1 MGVKRRFTIT
11 MNAQRVL
18 NSSITSAAALLRQS
32 SPVTRIAAAGGS
44 STSGEWGGVYVDR
57 HNSTNSWSAQW
68 ATSSQQQQQALG
80 SVREMSQQE
89 LMDSYISSLRDIK
102 HRIRRNDLL
111 STRHPIV
118 NPFVGQEEETGYNEK
133 LNTSSFAC
141 MCWCSIIEMM
151 VIKI

>member
-32 SPVTRIAAAGGS
+32 SPVPRIAAAGGS

-68 ATSSQQQQQALG
+68 ATSPQQQQQALG

-89 LMDSYISSLRDIK
+89 LMDSYISSLRGYQTP
-102 HRIRRNDLL
+102 HPAERFAFNETPNCESIRLARRGDRL
-111 STRHPIV
+111 
-118 NPFVGQEEETGYNEK
+118 
-133 LNTSSFAC
+133 
-141 MCWCSIIEMM
+141 
-151 VIKI
+151 

>member
-1 MGVKRRFTIT
+1 MGKRRFTIT

-68 ATSSQQQQQALG
+68 ATSPQQQ
-80 SVREMSQQE
+80 QQE
-89 LMDSYISSLRDIK
+89 LMDSYISSLRGYQTP
-102 HRIRRNDLL
+102 HPAERFAFNETPNCESIRWARRGDRL
-111 STRHPIV
+111 
-118 NPFVGQEEETGYNEK
+118 
-133 LNTSSFAC
+133 
-141 MCWCSIIEMM
+141 
-151 VIKI
+151 

>member
-1 MGVKRRFTIT
+1 MGKRRFTIT

-32 SPVTRIAAAGGS
+32 SPVTRIAAAGGL

-68 ATSSQQQQQALG
+68 ATSPQQQQALG

-89 LMDSYISSLRDIK
+89 LMDSYISSLRGYQTP
-102 HRIRRNDLL
+102 HPAERFAFNETPNCESIRWARRGDRL
-111 STRHPIV
+111 
-118 NPFVGQEEETGYNEK
+118 
-133 LNTSSFAC
+133 
-141 MCWCSIIEMM
+141 
-151 VIKI
+151 